1 MDMSGFIVT
10 APTASESEEPIVSGP
25 FWPNIDPTE
34 IRKAQRIDDTTPA
47 PRLRMVIIEAIAT
60 TNGALRDW
68 RDRQIAS
75 GNNRLVDIAAEE
87 IDGTSILAHRYQRAV
102 GCLSKALLLE
112 RYKDFDAT
120 CKGDKKADAL
130 TDPIGD
136 CRRDHLN
143 ALADITGRP
152 RCTIELI

>member
-1 MDMSGFIVT
+1 MGSFIVT
-10 APTASESEEPIVSGP
+10 APTAEVPENAIVSGP
-25 FWPNIDPTE
+25 FWPDIEPTK
-34 IRKAQRIDDTTPA
+34 IRETQRIDDTVPA
-47 PRLRMVIIEAIAT
+47 QRLRMAIIEAIAT
-60 TNGALRDW
+60 TNGALRTW
-68 RDRQIAS
+68 REERIAN
-75 GNNRLVDIAAEE
+75 GNDKLVDISAEE
-87 IDGTSILAHRYQRAV
+87 IDGVSILAHRYQRAV
-102 GCLSKALLLE
+102 GCLAKALLLE

-120 CKGDKKADAL
+120 GKGDKKADAL